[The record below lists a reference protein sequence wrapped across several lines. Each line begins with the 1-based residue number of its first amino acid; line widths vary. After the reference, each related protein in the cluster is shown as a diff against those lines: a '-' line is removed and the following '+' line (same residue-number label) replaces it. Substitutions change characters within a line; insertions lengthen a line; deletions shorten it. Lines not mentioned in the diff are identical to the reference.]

1 MSRNFSNP
9 KCPAPF
15 TALASSIKICDKDT
29 KGRANFRGGLQGGI
43 DYARSRL
50 GIIR

>member
-1 MSRNFSNP
+1 MPR
-9 KCPAPF
+9 ALF
-15 TALASSIKICDKDT
+15 TALASSVKICDKNT
-29 KGRANFRGGLQGGI
+29 KGRANFREAQGGI